1 MIQNRKDMT
10 TWVMHFIHDR
20 NPEND
25 PAENINEGEA
35 TPLFPFHED
44 PDVNSRFELWEMAD
58 AAYPIEPDASAFAV
72 LLKIISDGH
81 IRAGWSFRGDR
92 PTIYGPQA
100 ACCFTEMPLYG
111 LLEYA
116 NQRGPN
122 MVGLY
127 AIGLL
132 KQELF
137 AAGARPV
144 IYGLSGPHK
153 ELSSRLSMPPQYPW
167 PRKLAPECGIAEREQ
182 YRYVAMNL
190 DGKRP
195 IDWSHEREWRW
206 ADCHHRCSCPGLPLW
221 LSAEPISFTQAMIV
235 VPTDGEMARVL
246 DLLKELYDAGSHN
259 FDYAYRKQ
267 TLLDTRVV
275 SLEQLSTMASGVD
288 LANLR
293 LEDLPS
299 HSIQAFEQ
307 PVASPELIEKVKLAL
322 RDAHAAAESAVEK
335 FMAASGGHVKDIC
348 GWADIVIYDSQSPIV
363 SALLALNETHVTG
376 GVGYRVSDFGRH
388 GRRRDQALSV
398 AEAAVDAA
406 LTVLRAQFP
415 QVGFGAKTTWD

>member
-1 MIQNRKDMT
+1 
-10 TWVMHFIHDR
+10 
-20 NPEND
+20 
-25 PAENINEGEA
+25 
-35 TPLFPFHED
+35 
-44 PDVNSRFELWEMAD
+44 
-58 AAYPIEPDASAFAV
+58 
-72 LLKIISDGH
+72 
-81 IRAGWSFRGDR
+81 
-92 PTIYGPQA
+92 
-100 ACCFTEMPLYG
+100 
-111 LLEYA
+111 
-116 NQRGPN
+116 
-122 MVGLY
+122 
-127 AIGLL
+127 
-132 KQELF
+132 
-137 AAGARPV
+137 
-144 IYGLSGPHK
+144 
-153 ELSSRLSMPPQYPW
+153 
-167 PRKLAPECGIAEREQ
+167 
-182 YRYVAMNL
+182 
-190 DGKRP
+190 
-195 IDWSHEREWRW
+195 
-206 ADCHHRCSCPGLPLW
+206 
-221 LSAEPISFTQAMIV
+221 MIV

-259 FDYAYRKQ
+259 FDYAYRKR

-348 GWADIVIYDSQSPIV
+348 GWADVVVYDSQSPIV

-376 GVGYRVSDFGRH
+376 GLGYRVSDFGRH

-406 LTVLRAQFP
+406 LTVLRARFP